1 MANCRRIIRPIVQAG
16 VLSIFSN
23 LLNRWQ
29 QRFDL
34 CCRYCNGWLH
44 SCVSCLYIVLLVYY
58 VSFLLYS
65 HVTCVLFCFTM
76 GQHRTCWGQSLLSI
90 YWVVDAVC
98 DTDWRGEVR
107 SGTTWSE
114 STTSTVIWSTS
125 DSGTTVPSQSP
136 PYYLVSTRLI
146 LVHYASAQAVDV
158 SGGIMFLGCLSVCA
172 CLEHTYVRACMRYP
186 CACMLYG
193 LAIVWFN
200 LYYVL

>member
-1 MANCRRIIRPIVQAG
+1 MRPIAPDVALCVYLLASWSQPWAVLKRLNWSRSHMECGLTCNCIQGTMLSGGHGSPQKMANCRRIIRTIVQSG

-65 HVTCVLFCFTM
+65 HVCDILLHCGAATNVLGAECA
-76 GQHRTCWGQSLLSI
+76 I
-90 YWVVDAVC
+90 YDWVVDAVC

-107 SGTTWSE
+107 SGTTWPE
-114 STTSTVIWSTS
+114 STTSTVI
-125 DSGTTVPSQSP
+125 
-136 PYYLVSTRLI
+136 
-146 LVHYASAQAVDV
+146 
-158 SGGIMFLGCLSVCA
+158 
-172 CLEHTYVRACMRYP
+172 
-186 CACMLYG
+186 
-193 LAIVWFN
+193 
-200 LYYVL
+200 